1 MSKKSEGAKEAPQ
14 EVEPEVM
21 EAPEVITGADRW
33 LAEQRARVEAIAEE
47 YRPHEIASGQDYRDS
62 KRARASA
69 RKEIKAVEDA
79 RRAQVGAIKDAVR
92 GFEAEVRDLL
102 APLTGI
108 DAEYKQALAAWERL
122 VVDSRTQAVEAWY
135 LGQGGVVVDAVPFR
149 ALWDRYAAEGRWGLY
164 GTTEV
169 AIQEDVTRRVRA
181 IEADLASIDAQPLDE
196 GERMALKQDYLSTLD
211 MGEAMG
217 RAAERR
223 RQREALEEAERRRAE
238 AERQE
243 RERAEREEARAREEA
258 ERAERSRRERAG
270 LGPEPPAATQA
281 VEEAP
286 GPVPVGPAPLPPEP
300 VPMAPAAPVPVAP
313 EPLRPW
319 VVVVASATKSQMEEV
334 ARALSALGVSGSVR
348 AGTVAQVA
356 AREEVPYV

>member
-1 MSKKSEGAKEAPQ
+1 MSDEKRQTIEA
-14 EVEPEVM
+14 EAEPLDP
-21 EAPEVITGADRW
+21 PEVITGADRW

-135 LGQGGVVVDAVPFR
+135 MGQGGVVVDAVPFR
-149 ALWDRYAAEGRWGLY
+149 ALWDRYAAEGKWGLY
-164 GTTEV
+164 GTNEV

-181 IEADLASIDAQPLDE
+181 IEADLVSIDAQPLDE

-258 ERAERSRRERAG
+258 ERARRERAG
-270 LGPEPPAATQA
+270 LDPEPPAAAQA

-286 GPVPVGPAPLPPEP
+286 EPPADWRGQEARTL
-300 VPMAPAAPVPVAP
+300 VF
-313 EPLRPW
+313 
-319 VVVVASATKSQMEEV
+319 EV
-334 ARALSALGVSGSVR
+334 
-348 AGTVAQVA
+348 
-356 AREEVPYV
+356 EVPEHRVGEFVSAMRAIDGVHGRKVGER

>member
-1 MSKKSEGAKEAPQ
+1 MSDEKRQTVEA
-14 EVEPEVM
+14 EAEPLDP
-21 EAPEVITGADRW
+21 PEVITGADRW

-135 LGQGGVVVDAVPFR
+135 MGQGGVVVDAVPFR
-149 ALWDRYAAEGRWGLY
+149 ALWDRYAAEGKWGLY
-164 GTTEV
+164 GTNEV

-238 AERQE
+238 AERAR
-243 RERAEREEARAREEA
+243 RERAEREEAREREEA
-258 ERAERSRRERAG
+258 ERAERARRERAG
-270 LGPEPPAATQA
+270 LGPEPPAAAQA

-286 GPVPVGPAPLPPEP
+286 EPPADWRGQEARTL
-300 VPMAPAAPVPVAP
+300 VF
-313 EPLRPW
+313 
-319 VVVVASATKSQMEEV
+319 EV
-334 ARALSALGVSGSVR
+334 
-348 AGTVAQVA
+348 
-356 AREEVPYV
+356 EVPEHRLGEFVSAMRTIDGVHGRKVGER